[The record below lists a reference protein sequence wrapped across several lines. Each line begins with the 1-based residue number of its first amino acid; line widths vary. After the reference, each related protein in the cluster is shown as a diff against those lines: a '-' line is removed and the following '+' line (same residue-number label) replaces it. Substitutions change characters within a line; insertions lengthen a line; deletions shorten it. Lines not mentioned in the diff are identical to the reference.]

1 MYQRSE
7 MKKILNHR
15 SDKGGSSRLN
25 HCPSFVSSPLGGVDL
40 IPRIE
45 SDPGPYA
52 FPSQNFFIK
61 ARQSR
66 DIKSRNRYVKPYEN
80 SLMGS
85 FTLSEKGTIC
95 EANRRGGNILNTSV
109 KELTGIRFTRFVM
122 PGFQSDFNRHCR
134 AVIETGTRQTC
145 VLKFQVGRDQYFFG
159 QLESV
164 REAGTPGG
172 LNLIRTILSDI
183 TQIYRIQSA
192 LEISESQQQ
201 AVTELGQLALA
212 DTNLACL
219 FKETLARATDAMR
232 LDTGEIL
239 EWIPDCDQFLVR
251 ATQGW
256 KKGLAGGK
264 RIRGGRASQSGFTV
278 LQGKPVLVK
287 DMQFETRFESPL
299 GELSPHGVVSGMSVI
314 IGKPDSI
321 FGVLGVHSSKKRKFN
336 KNDIIFL
343 QSLAHILASA
353 VEQETSRIE
362 RKKSEKRLHVLS
374 SHLLTAQEEERKK
387 VAYMLHD
394 DLGQSLTLLKLQVRA
409 IEMKMGK
416 DSSEVKADCN
426 HALENISSTIESVR
440 KISHNLTP
448 TVLEDL
454 GLSVALKYLFEDF
467 SRHFEVHIQGD
478 IQDIDTWFAQGSKIL
493 VYRIFQEAFTNIA
506 RHANADD
513 IWVFIGK
520 QKSRYRFA
528 IEDNG
533 IGFYRNDLMEHPS
546 GEAGLGLSTMN
557 ERVSILGGELRIENR
572 SKGGTKLW
580 FDVPG
585 CTRTLG
591 S

>member
-1 MYQRSE
+1 M
-7 MKKILNHR
+7 
-15 SDKGGSSRLN
+15 
-25 HCPSFVSSPLGGVDL
+25 
-40 IPRIE
+40 IPGIE
-45 SDPGPYA
+45 SDPGTYT
-52 FPSQNFFIK
+52 FSRQNFFVK
-61 ARQSR
+61 VRKSR
-66 DIKSRNRYVKPYEN
+66 DIKSRNRYVNPYEN

-85 FTLSEKGTIC
+85 FILSEKGTIC
-95 EANRRGGNILNTSV
+95 EANRRGGNILNTNV

-164 REAGTPGG
+164 RETEIPGG
-172 LNLIRTILSDI
+172 LKLIRTILSDI

-219 FKETLARATDAMR
+219 FEETLARATDAMR

-256 KKGLAGGK
+256 KKNLAGRG

-278 LQGKPVLVK
+278 LQGKPVLVR

-314 IGKPDSI
+314 IGKPDNI
-321 FGVLGVHSSKKRKFN
+321 FGILGVHSSKKRKFN

-353 VEQETSRIE
+353 VEQETSRAE

-467 SRHFEVHIQGD
+467 SRHFEVHIRVD
-478 IQDIDTWFAQGSKIL
+478 MPDMPDMDTWFAQRSKIL

-506 RHANADD
+506 RHANADQ
-513 IWVFIGK
+513 IWVSIGK
-520 QKSRYRFA
+520 QKNRYRFT

-533 IGFYRNDLMEHPS
+533 SGFDRNDLKEHCS
-546 GEAGLGLSTMN
+546 GEVGLGLSTMN
-557 ERVSILGGELRIENR
+557 ERVKILGGELRIENR
-572 SKGGTKLW
+572 SKGGTKIW

>member
-1 MYQRSE
+1 M
-7 MKKILNHR
+7 
-15 SDKGGSSRLN
+15 
-25 HCPSFVSSPLGGVDL
+25 
-40 IPRIE
+40 
-45 SDPGPYA
+45 
-52 FPSQNFFIK
+52 
-61 ARQSR
+61 
-66 DIKSRNRYVKPYEN
+66 
-80 SLMGS
+80 
-85 FTLSEKGTIC
+85 IC
-95 EANRRGGNILNTSV
+95 EANSRGANILNTSIR
-109 KELTGIRFTRFVM
+109 ELTGIGFTRFVV
-122 PGFQSDFNRHCR
+122 PGFQSDFNCHCR

-145 VLKFQVGRDQYFFG
+145 VLKFLVGRDHYFFG

-164 REAGTPGG
+164 REAGTLGG
-172 LNLIRTILSDI
+172 LKLIRTILSDI

-219 FKETLARATDAMR
+219 FEETLAKATDAMR

-256 KKGLAGGK
+256 KKGLASRK

-278 LQGKPVLVK
+278 LQGKPVLVR
-287 DMQFETRFESPL
+287 DIQFETRFKSPL
-299 GELSPHGVVSGMSVI
+299 GELSPHGVTSGMSVI
-314 IGKPDSI
+314 IGKPDNI
-321 FGVLGVHSSKKRKFN
+321 FGVLGVHSSKKRKFK

-343 QSLAHILASA
+343 QSLAHILAAA
-353 VEQETSRIE
+353 VEQETSKTE
-362 RKKSEKRLHVLS
+362 LKNSEKRLHFLS

-416 DSSEVKADCN
+416 ECSEVRADCN

-454 GLSVALKYLFEDF
+454 GLSVALKCLFEDF
-467 SRHFEVHIQGD
+467 SRHFKVHIWVD
-478 IQDIDTWFAQGSKIL
+478 MPDMDTWFAQQSKIL

-506 RHANADD
+506 RHANADE
-513 IWVFIGK
+513 IWVSIGK

-533 IGFYRNDLMEHPS
+533 IGFDSNDLKEHRS

-557 ERVSILGGELRIENR
+557 ERVRILGGELRIENR
-572 SKGGTKLW
+572 GNGGTKIW